1 MYYKNFIY
9 NVIKISIQ
17 QIREE
22 EFRDLTQDHTESEQQ
37 SQDAN
42 PGPA

>member
-9 NVIKISIQ
+9 HIIKISIQ
-17 QIREE
+17 QTRKQ

-37 SQDAN
+37 GSDTN
-42 PGPA
+42 PGPT